1 MKQEELKKLAK
12 EIKSLI
18 TQLKKEISDLED
30 STAPISP
37 ENSIGR
43 ISRMD
48 AINNK
53 SVVEA
58 SLRNRKKKLSKLQLA
73 LAKINTPGFGLCT
86 SCKQT
91 INPKRLMLL
100 PESVK
105 CIKCA

>member
-1 MKQEELKKLAK
+1 MKQEELKILAK

-18 TQLKKEISDLED
+18 SQLKKEISDLEE

-73 LAKINTPGFGLCT
+73 LVKIKTPGFGLCT
-86 SCKQT
+86 SCKKN

-105 CIKCA
+105 CINCA